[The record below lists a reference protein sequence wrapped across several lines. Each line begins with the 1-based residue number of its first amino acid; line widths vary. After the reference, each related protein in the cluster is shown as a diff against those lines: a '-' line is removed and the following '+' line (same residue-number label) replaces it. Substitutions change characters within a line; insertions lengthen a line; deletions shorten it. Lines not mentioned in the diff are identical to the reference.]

1 MNRFGVILLSCATL
15 LLPAIGSAQSAT
27 LEICNNGRLDIDVA
41 VAARIQSFVTGY
53 TWKTRGWYT
62 VAAGTCQTV
71 YDEDYDEAGPY
82 TPQSGARVAFTVVRS
97 RWGEGS
103 VPRAARFRD
112 TAGCGQARVRSA

>member
-1 MNRFGVILLSCATL
+1 MHTLRVILLSCATL
-15 LLPAIGSAQSAT
+15 LLPGIASAQSAT

-71 YDEDYDEAGPY
+71 YDEDYDAAGPY
-82 TPQSGARVAFTVVRS
+82 TPQSGARVAFTVIRS
-97 RWGEGS
+97 DGVWGAYHDDR
-103 VPRAARFRD
+103 V
-112 TAGCGQARVRSA
+112 QANGWMRSGTGRSA